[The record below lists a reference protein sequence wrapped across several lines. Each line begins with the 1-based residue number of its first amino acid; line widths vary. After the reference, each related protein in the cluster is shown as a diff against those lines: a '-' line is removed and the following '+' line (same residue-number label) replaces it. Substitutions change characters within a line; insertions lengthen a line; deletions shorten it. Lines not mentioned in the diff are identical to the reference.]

1 MDFVEMIRSE
11 IAAEIDP
18 REGNCGT
25 CHRTLR
31 AISKHGGYASAWE
44 RPEGIRAQIIDP
56 RGEIVG
62 EGEGITWPPAILFA
76 MVEGGFYR
84 ESLRETLLESLQCL
98 IDMEEVSKIYGYGRV
113 VTPVV
118 AAYNEIWDQGGKV
131 VIRRNGWGIEVV
143 FMDENDRELCVGP
156 ISYCPTCGTAA
167 ALPRVPELAEKIR
180 RRLEG
185 TRNTGYEKF
194 KQGLENRFTYDGSR
208 VSCSILKG
216 DETLGSA
223 SRCCIAYSGVSAE
236 IEAGLSRSKW
246 GELFKEYCRVCPTR
260 ICRRGKDAGGIGYRI
275 LERLEERELET
286 DVRMNS
292 YITALIKKGED
303 ELGRGIGTVCALT
316 SLINAAATEIKLK
329 KEIEII
335 VEDE

>member
-1 MDFVEMIRSE
+1 MDFVEMIRRE

-56 RGEIVG
+56 RGEVVG

-131 VIRRNGWGIEVV
+131 VIRRKGWGIEVV

-216 DETLGSA
+216 DEVLGSA

-275 LERLEERELET
+275 LERFEERELET